1 MQVEIVNLNDF
12 YGNDVGHTG
21 NRHLLDVGSSWLK
34 NRFIWPMS
42 IKRQILLCVLAC
54 IFLATPAQ
62 EQADNYEWYL
72 DEVVGDVFVHRND
85 FEYYYVPSAA
95 DMEQQRL
102 KGEVSYFLNTPQGFS
117 IKKAKETID
126 RLMASYDDIQAV
138 GGWHETTNNHWKEF
152 RHEKNKFRFSVGRK
166 AVDEGV
172 YYVSVTETANFYKS
186 LGKKE
191 KAQEEE
197 VDEEAPG
204 TSKPVKRNSSRLRK
218 EISMEEAAKH
228 PIGVSP
234 LEDEEE
240 VEEDDQPAIEKK
252 RESRREMHQRKQEQ
266 KRQERAAKK
275 LEQEQKRAE
284 EQKLKE
290 AEKLRKAE
298 EKKKKQEE
306 ERLKKEEERLQR
318 EQAKAEQEQARLD
331 KLNELKLKQE
341 KEKKA
346 ARAAESRFH
355 YQDIALWLSE
365 KYDFTQT
372 VDNGTGTTMFSTAV
386 KDVDMAKL
394 AIKNALKGSNAR
406 MGMPWRLNSNTQMVE
421 TGYTVDDH
429 VLVFAIGKNDDGNI
443 TITIVEVSDE
453 QFEQFK
459 QSQIYNNK

>member
-1 MQVEIVNLNDF
+1 
-12 YGNDVGHTG
+12 
-21 NRHLLDVGSSWLK
+21 
-34 NRFIWPMS
+34 MS
-42 IKRQILLCVLAC
+42 IKRQILLCALAC

-62 EQADNYEWYL
+62 DQADNYEWYL
-72 DEVVGDVFVHRND
+72 DEVVDDVFVHRND
-85 FEYYYVPSAA
+85 FEYYYVPSAS

-102 KGEVSYFLNTPQGFS
+102 KGEVSYFLNTPPGFS
-117 IKKAKETID
+117 IKKTKETID
-126 RLMASYDDIQAV
+126 RLMASYDDIQAM

-186 LGKKE
+186 LGKKG

-197 VDEEAPG
+197 VDEEATD

-218 EISMEEAAKH
+218 EILMEEAAKH
-228 PIGVSP
+228 PLGVSQ
-234 LEDEEE
+234 LDES
-240 VEEDDQPAIEKK
+240 EEDDEEQPAIEKK
-252 RESRREMHQRKQEQ
+252 RESRREMYQRKQEQ

-290 AEKLRKAE
+290 AEKQLKAE
-298 EKKKKQEE
+298 EKRKKQEE

-331 KLNELKLKQE
+331 KLNALKQKQE
-341 KEKKA
+341 KEKNA
-346 ARAAESRFH
+346 ARAAESHFH

-386 KDVDMAKL
+386 KDVEMAKL

-406 MGMPWRLNSNTQMVE
+406 MAMPWRLNNDTQMVE
-421 TGYTVDDH
+421 TGYTVDNH

-443 TITIVEVSDE
+443 TVTIVEVSDE

-459 QSQIYNNK
+459 QSQQQYNNK

>member
-1 MQVEIVNLNDF
+1 M
-12 YGNDVGHTG
+12 
-21 NRHLLDVGSSWLK
+21 
-34 NRFIWPMS
+34 
-42 IKRQILLCVLAC
+42 
-54 IFLATPAQ
+54 
-62 EQADNYEWYL
+62 
-72 DEVVGDVFVHRND
+72 
-85 FEYYYVPSAA
+85 
-95 DMEQQRL
+95 
-102 KGEVSYFLNTPQGFS
+102 
-117 IKKAKETID
+117 
-126 RLMASYDDIQAV
+126 
-138 GGWHETTNNHWKEF
+138 
-152 RHEKNKFRFSVGRK
+152 
-166 AVDEGV
+166 
-172 YYVSVTETANFYKS
+172 
-186 LGKKE
+186 
-191 KAQEEE
+191 
-197 VDEEAPG
+197 
-204 TSKPVKRNSSRLRK
+204 
-218 EISMEEAAKH
+218 
-228 PIGVSP
+228 
-234 LEDEEE
+234 
-240 VEEDDQPAIEKK
+240 
-252 RESRREMHQRKQEQ
+252 
-266 KRQERAAKK
+266 
-275 LEQEQKRAE
+275 
-284 EQKLKE
+284 KE

-318 EQAKAEQEQARLD
+318 EQAKAEQEQARID